1 MRFFLK
7 LYLGLFLSVLSVS
20 NALARG
26 SKPPP
31 AAGRP
36 TPEATE
42 SLLNYFKSSCPSS
55 YDSWT
60 ARAIAD
66 ADALISVLQKAKQ
79 DPACASL
86 SGTLGRL
93 NLMSEQ
99 LTRYQNQDNSKN
111 DLALGYQ
118 RKREELLL
126 QLTASQDRGE
136 LDLVTVIQGEL
147 RSLQLQMSEL
157 QGQMESS
164 DDYNDKLQFGRA
176 LHNFVISAD
185 TIMKQAGQS
194 GACLEKNSD
203 ILPAVASVAA
213 AAASAFLPTSYAFVA
228 QAGSELISS
237 VIEYVRVRKLDK
249 QIASFDI
256 TKLEVAMQCG
266 LESMSEQWCAADD
279 GVRLATLTQKFLIDR
294 PNPGGDLWKAI
305 QIYQRDIP
313 VLQRFLDSVQAG
325 AIPTNTASN
334 ARREEVLARVE
345 FVRNFESYSLALI
358 AQNERLF
365 EGAGSGSDETSRV
378 LEQWAIEKSVI
389 RRIVEKGLGI
399 SERGPGISDSPI
411 SKVISSRYMPFYLAG
426 HFEEDIPTFD
436 NIPGG
441 SYSVQFDNLNPTKKP
456 SLWPTIGA
464 PVSLEVVKSRLLSLV
479 ALARDIVLKERSE
492 LVNVD
497 PLLVAT
503 GYRTRDR
510 RLTALTPEGALRNI
524 INFVQTRI
532 ASRGGRDF
540 LLEDTQALLEGIDVS
555 MKRVFLSDD
564 RSTAKLAASTAI
576 DLVTRDLKLAEGFDF
591 FEKRLETAAED
602 ALLDLVVEN
611 SNDPNR
617 TGETNDVARFLA
629 TNDIL
634 DQLRG
639 QTAAP
644 SLPELKLRLG
654 HAKSVTQTTLR
665 NFTALFAPAMRN
677 VVDYLNMNARRDA
690 RSGTEYWDS
699 PYGQQHAQLCFRLL
713 DVDDVPRALR
723 ERKSLCEGARLISG
737 YEGLAGAPAALRF
750 IPNSFDMPHAR
761 RACVLRNYKRKVRIF
776 ESRIESGPA
785 TRR

>member
-1 MRFFLK
+1 MRDFLK
-7 LYLGLFLSVLSVS
+7 LYVVLSLTVVV
-20 NALARG
+20 APEAFARG

-31 AAGRP
+31 SAGRP

-66 ADALISVLQKAKQ
+66 ADALISVLERAKQ

-86 SGTLGRL
+86 SGSLGRL

-99 LTRYQNQDNSKN
+99 LSRYQSQDNSKN

-126 QLTASQDRGE
+126 QLTASQSRGE
-136 LDLVTVIQGEL
+136 LDLVAVIQGEL
-147 RSLQLQMSEL
+147 RALQLQMSEL

-164 DDYNDKLQFGRA
+164 DDYNDKLKFGRA
-176 LHNFVISAD
+176 LHSFVISAD

-194 GACLEKNSD
+194 GACLEKNHD
-203 ILPAVASVAA
+203 ILPAIAGVAA
-213 AAASAFLPTSYAFVA
+213 AASSAFLPTSYAFVA

-249 QIASFDI
+249 QIASFDL

-294 PNPGGDLWKAI
+294 PNPGGDLWKTI

-365 EGAGSGSDETSRV
+365 EGAGSGSDETSRL
-378 LEQWAIEKSVI
+378 LEQWAIEKAVI
-389 RRIVEKGLGI
+389 NKIYEKGLGI
-399 SERGPGISDSPI
+399 NDSPLL
-411 SKVISSRYMPFYLAG
+411 KVMSSRYMRFYLAG
-426 HFEEDIPTFD
+426 HAEDDIPTQD
-436 NIPGG
+436 NIAGG
-441 SYSVQFDNLNPTKKP
+441 YYAIDFDNLNPTKKP
-456 SLWPTIGA
+456 SLWPTMAA
-464 PVSLEVVKSRLLSLV
+464 PVSLEIVKHRLLSLV
-479 ALARDIVLKERSE
+479 ALGRDIVLKERSE

-497 PLLVAT
+497 PLLVAS

-524 INFVQTRI
+524 ITFVQTRI
-532 ASRGGRDF
+532 VARGGRDF
-540 LLEDTQALLEGIDVS
+540 LLEDTQAMLESIDAS
-555 MKRVFLSDD
+555 MRQVFLSDD
-564 RSTAKLAASTAI
+564 RAAAKLAASTAI
-576 DLVTRDLKLAEGFDF
+576 DAVTRDLKLAEGFDF

-611 SNDPNR
+611 SNDPTR
-617 TGETNDVARFLA
+617 AGETNDVARFLA
-629 TNDIL
+629 TTDIL

-639 QTAAP
+639 ETAAP

-654 HAKSVTQTTLR
+654 HAKTVTQTTLR

-677 VVDYLNMNARRDA
+677 VVDYLNTNARRDA

-713 DVDDVPRALR
+713 DVDEVPRALR
-723 ERKSLCEGARLISG
+723 ERKTLCEGARLISG
-737 YEGLAGAPAALRF
+737 YEGLPGAPASLRF
-750 IPNSFDMPHAR
+750 IPNSFELPHAR
-761 RACVLRNYKRKVRIF
+761 RACVLRSYKRKVRIF
-776 ESRIESGPA
+776 ENRIESGPA